1 MPPVDTRNIG
11 IFWVGERSF
20 PGYQLESGVR
30 FDRVEHDPVTGA
42 NSTFSGVSASLGVI
56 VPLDDDWTGTVLADY
71 SSRAPV
77 GEELYSNG
85 PHFGTRSFE
94 VGDASLGEER
104 ALNLSATLRRRGE
117 GWSALGMVY
126 RTAFADFIFQS
137 PTGEYREGLVV
148 RQFRQA
154 DATFA
159 GLDLE
164 ASVEVSSWQGGQLEV
179 HGMFD
184 TVSASVDLRG
194 NDNLPRIPPA
204 RAGLG
209 VALENGPISV
219 HVDFMRVFSQEEAAE
234 LEFETDGYNDLRAY
248 VGWDAEAGDMVFSV
262 YLQGK
267 NLTDDEQRKHTSLV
281 KDLVPE
287 PGRTIE
293 AGVRVRF

>member
-1 MPPVDTRNIG
+1 MP
-11 IFWVGERSF
+11 
-20 PGYQLESGVR
+20 
-30 FDRVEHDPVTGA
+30 
-42 NSTFSGVSASLGVI
+42 
-56 VPLDDDWTGTVLADY
+56 
-71 SSRAPV
+71 
-77 GEELYSNG
+77 
-85 PHFGTRSFE
+85 
-94 VGDASLGEER
+94 
-104 ALNLSATLRRRGE
+104 
-117 GWSALGMVY
+117 ALGRKDPSTSPRPCVEGEKAG
-126 RTAFADFIFQS
+126 RRSEWSTARRSPDFIFQS